1 MELILEK
8 LIPIVGSKGW
18 KTPNI
23 ENAKYV
29 HDITNFKNGKPSIIL
44 LPKST
49 QEVIKIMQICNDF
62 CWPVL
67 VQGGMTGLVQGSV
80 PFDNEVILSLERMN
94 SISNFDRVSQS
105 ATVETGV
112 TLEKFQKFLEEE
124 GFFFPLDLGSK
135 GSCFLGGN
143 LATNAG
149 GTRVIKYGMM
159 RDLTL
164 GIEVVLADGTLI
176 SNLHNLVKD
185 NSGYDLKQIF
195 IGSEG
200 TLGVIT
206 KATLKFYHEPKTQ
219 NVAFCG
225 VDSLDELL
233 NLLISCKKEL
243 GSDLSAFEVLW
254 KSTYEFI
261 ISSTSIKAPLPTKY
275 NYYVLIETLGN
286 KPAIDDKWFSETLS
300 KFLSKKII
308 KDAIISSSQKDI
320 KNLWNVRN
328 NTSTAF
334 KTIPLRMNFDISV
347 NLNLIQKFVAQLEKE
362 ILAFKEVKDILF
374 FGHLG
379 DNNLHAV
386 VICHELKEKIKKI
399 FYKIVGEYNGSISAE
414 HGIGLEK
421 KAYLHLSR
429 SKQEIKLMKD
439 LKGRFDPQNIL
450 NRNRIFN
457 SDLGY
462 QKGLIK
468 NNTNDELKEKFRP
481 EFLSYLAK

>member
-1 MELILEK
+1 
-8 LIPIVGSKGW
+8 
-18 KTPNI
+18 
-23 ENAKYV
+23 
-29 HDITNFKNGKPSIIL
+29 
-44 LPKST
+44 
-49 QEVIKIMQICNDF
+49 
-62 CWPVL
+62 
-67 VQGGMTGLVQGSV
+67 
-80 PFDNEVILSLERMN
+80 
-94 SISNFDRVSQS
+94 
-105 ATVETGV
+105 
-112 TLEKFQKFLEEE
+112 
-124 GFFFPLDLGSK
+124 
-135 GSCFLGGN
+135 
-143 LATNAG
+143 
-149 GTRVIKYGMM
+149 MM

-399 FYKIVGEYNGSISAE
+399 FYKIVGKYNGSISAE

>member
-1 MELILEK
+1 
-8 LIPIVGSKGW
+8 
-18 KTPNI
+18 
-23 ENAKYV
+23 
-29 HDITNFKNGKPSIIL
+29 
-44 LPKST
+44 
-49 QEVIKIMQICNDF
+49 
-62 CWPVL
+62 
-67 VQGGMTGLVQGSV
+67 
-80 PFDNEVILSLERMN
+80 
-94 SISNFDRVSQS
+94 
-105 ATVETGV
+105 
-112 TLEKFQKFLEEE
+112 
-124 GFFFPLDLGSK
+124 
-135 GSCFLGGN
+135 
-143 LATNAG
+143 
-149 GTRVIKYGMM
+149 M

-206 KATLKFYHEPKTQ
+206 KATLKFYQEPKTQ

-399 FYKIVGEYNGSISAE
+399 FYKIVGKYNGSISAE

>member
-1 MELILEK
+1 
-8 LIPIVGSKGW
+8 
-18 KTPNI
+18 
-23 ENAKYV
+23 
-29 HDITNFKNGKPSIIL
+29 
-44 LPKST
+44 
-49 QEVIKIMQICNDF
+49 
-62 CWPVL
+62 
-67 VQGGMTGLVQGSV
+67 
-80 PFDNEVILSLERMN
+80 
-94 SISNFDRVSQS
+94 
-105 ATVETGV
+105 
-112 TLEKFQKFLEEE
+112 
-124 GFFFPLDLGSK
+124 
-135 GSCFLGGN
+135 
-143 LATNAG
+143 
-149 GTRVIKYGMM
+149 M

-219 NVAFCG
+219 NVVFCG

-399 FYKIVGEYNGSISAE
+399 FYKIVGKYNGSISAE

-457 SDLGY
+457 SDLSY
-462 QKGLIK
+462 QKSLIK
-468 NNTNDELKEKFRP
+468 NNTNYELKEKFRP

>member
-1 MELILEK
+1 MCIR
-8 LIPIVGSKGW
+8 
-18 KTPNI
+18 
-23 ENAKYV
+23 
-29 HDITNFKNGKPSIIL
+29 D
-44 LPKST
+44 
-49 QEVIKIMQICNDF
+49 
-62 CWPVL
+62 
-67 VQGGMTGLVQGSV
+67 
-80 PFDNEVILSLERMN
+80 
-94 SISNFDRVSQS
+94 
-105 ATVETGV
+105 
-112 TLEKFQKFLEEE
+112 
-124 GFFFPLDLGSK
+124 
-135 GSCFLGGN
+135 
-143 LATNAG
+143 
-149 GTRVIKYGMM
+149 RVIKYGMM

-261 ISSTSIKAPLPTKY
+261 ICSTSIKAPLPTKY

-468 NNTNDELKEKFRP
+468 NNTNDQLKEKFRP

>member
-1 MELILEK
+1 
-8 LIPIVGSKGW
+8 
-18 KTPNI
+18 
-23 ENAKYV
+23 
-29 HDITNFKNGKPSIIL
+29 
-44 LPKST
+44 
-49 QEVIKIMQICNDF
+49 
-62 CWPVL
+62 
-67 VQGGMTGLVQGSV
+67 
-80 PFDNEVILSLERMN
+80 
-94 SISNFDRVSQS
+94 
-105 ATVETGV
+105 
-112 TLEKFQKFLEEE
+112 
-124 GFFFPLDLGSK
+124 
-135 GSCFLGGN
+135 
-143 LATNAG
+143 
-149 GTRVIKYGMM
+149 M

-164 GIEVVLADGTLI
+164 GIEVVLADGTVI

-225 VDSLDELL
+225 VDSLDEILK
-233 NLLISCKKEL
+233 LLISCKKEL

-386 VICHELKEKIKKI
+386 VICYELKEKIKKI

-439 LKGRFDPQNIL
+439 LKRRFDPQNIL

-457 SDLGY
+457 SDLGF

>member
-1 MELILEK
+1 M
-8 LIPIVGSKGW
+8 
-18 KTPNI
+18 
-23 ENAKYV
+23 
-29 HDITNFKNGKPSIIL
+29 
-44 LPKST
+44 
-49 QEVIKIMQICNDF
+49 
-62 CWPVL
+62 
-67 VQGGMTGLVQGSV
+67 
-80 PFDNEVILSLERMN
+80 
-94 SISNFDRVSQS
+94 
-105 ATVETGV
+105 
-112 TLEKFQKFLEEE
+112 
-124 GFFFPLDLGSK
+124 
-135 GSCFLGGN
+135 
-143 LATNAG
+143 
-149 GTRVIKYGMM
+149 
-159 RDLTL
+159 
-164 GIEVVLADGTLI
+164 LADGTLI

-206 KATLKFYHEPKTQ
+206 KATLKFYQEPKTQ

-261 ISSTSIKAPLPTKY
+261 LSSTGIKAPLPKKY

-286 KPAIDDKWFSETLS
+286 KPAIDEKWFSETLS
-300 KFLSKKII
+300 KFLYKKII

-399 FYKIVGEYNGSISAE
+399 FYKIVGKYNGSISAE

>member
-1 MELILEK
+1 
-8 LIPIVGSKGW
+8 
-18 KTPNI
+18 
-23 ENAKYV
+23 
-29 HDITNFKNGKPSIIL
+29 
-44 LPKST
+44 
-49 QEVIKIMQICNDF
+49 
-62 CWPVL
+62 
-67 VQGGMTGLVQGSV
+67 
-80 PFDNEVILSLERMN
+80 
-94 SISNFDRVSQS
+94 
-105 ATVETGV
+105 
-112 TLEKFQKFLEEE
+112 
-124 GFFFPLDLGSK
+124 
-135 GSCFLGGN
+135 
-143 LATNAG
+143 
-149 GTRVIKYGMM
+149 M

>member
-1 MELILEK
+1 M
-8 LIPIVGSKGW
+8 
-18 KTPNI
+18 
-23 ENAKYV
+23 
-29 HDITNFKNGKPSIIL
+29 
-44 LPKST
+44 
-49 QEVIKIMQICNDF
+49 
-62 CWPVL
+62 
-67 VQGGMTGLVQGSV
+67 
-80 PFDNEVILSLERMN
+80 
-94 SISNFDRVSQS
+94 
-105 ATVETGV
+105 
-112 TLEKFQKFLEEE
+112 
-124 GFFFPLDLGSK
+124 
-135 GSCFLGGN
+135 
-143 LATNAG
+143 
-149 GTRVIKYGMM
+149 
-159 RDLTL
+159 
-164 GIEVVLADGTLI
+164 
-176 SNLHNLVKD
+176 
-185 NSGYDLKQIF
+185 
-195 IGSEG
+195 
-200 TLGVIT
+200 
-206 KATLKFYHEPKTQ
+206 
-219 NVAFCG
+219 
-225 VDSLDELL
+225 DSLDELL

-399 FYKIVGEYNGSISAE
+399 FYKIVGKYNGSISAE

>member
-1 MELILEK
+1 
-8 LIPIVGSKGW
+8 
-18 KTPNI
+18 
-23 ENAKYV
+23 
-29 HDITNFKNGKPSIIL
+29 
-44 LPKST
+44 
-49 QEVIKIMQICNDF
+49 
-62 CWPVL
+62 
-67 VQGGMTGLVQGSV
+67 
-80 PFDNEVILSLERMN
+80 
-94 SISNFDRVSQS
+94 
-105 ATVETGV
+105 
-112 TLEKFQKFLEEE
+112 
-124 GFFFPLDLGSK
+124 
-135 GSCFLGGN
+135 
-143 LATNAG
+143 
-149 GTRVIKYGMM
+149 
-159 RDLTL
+159 
-164 GIEVVLADGTLI
+164 VLADGTLI

-261 ISSTSIKAPLPTKY
+261 ICSTSIKAPLPTKY

>member
-1 MELILEK
+1 M
-8 LIPIVGSKGW
+8 
-18 KTPNI
+18 
-23 ENAKYV
+23 
-29 HDITNFKNGKPSIIL
+29 
-44 LPKST
+44 
-49 QEVIKIMQICNDF
+49 
-62 CWPVL
+62 
-67 VQGGMTGLVQGSV
+67 
-80 PFDNEVILSLERMN
+80 
-94 SISNFDRVSQS
+94 
-105 ATVETGV
+105 
-112 TLEKFQKFLEEE
+112 
-124 GFFFPLDLGSK
+124 
-135 GSCFLGGN
+135 
-143 LATNAG
+143 
-149 GTRVIKYGMM
+149 
-159 RDLTL
+159 
-164 GIEVVLADGTLI
+164 LADGTLI

>member
-62 CWPVL
+62 CWPVS

-112 TLEKFQKFLEEE
+112 TLEKFQKFLEKE

-176 SNLHNLVKD
+176 SNLNNLVKD

-275 NYYVLIETLGN
+275 NYYVLIEL
-286 KPAIDDKWFSETLS
+286 
-300 KFLSKKII
+300 
-308 KDAIISSSQKDI
+308 
-320 KNLWNVRN
+320 
-328 NTSTAF
+328 
-334 KTIPLRMNFDISV
+334 
-347 NLNLIQKFVAQLEKE
+347 
-362 ILAFKEVKDILF
+362 
-374 FGHLG
+374 
-379 DNNLHAV
+379 
-386 VICHELKEKIKKI
+386 
-399 FYKIVGEYNGSISAE
+399 
-414 HGIGLEK
+414 
-421 KAYLHLSR
+421 
-429 SKQEIKLMKD
+429 
-439 LKGRFDPQNIL
+439 
-450 NRNRIFN
+450 
-457 SDLGY
+457 
-462 QKGLIK
+462 
-468 NNTNDELKEKFRP
+468 
-481 EFLSYLAK
+481 